1 MKIRRFTENDAEKVS
16 ANEMK
21 QLLLLDAKNYDEDM
35 EELVRTAV
43 RGIIFVG
50 DKLLLIEDNKGEVK
64 LPGGGQEAGE
74 SDADTLIREIR
85 EETGCNV
92 IPETIRP
99 FGYIEEK
106 RKGINEDRR
115 FHQFSRLYFCEVAD
129 ERGETEFSVNEK
141 RYGMRFKAYTLDE
154 AIAKNRAMLDQVGE
168 LAWNQREYKTL
179 LLIKANIWKVEIT
192 LMNKREWLFFDIGS
206 TLVDESIAYQN
217 RIKKTIAGSNI
228 TYSEFMDRLV
238 QLEGDFKRV
247 CASFG
252 LKPAPWNS
260 DDEVVYI
267 DTLWVDSKYR
277 GKGLGAKLLAEIEK
291 TAKAKGCY
299 LIHLDT
305 FDFQAKE
312 FYEKQGYEVFGVLE
326 DCPKCHC
333 RYYLKKAFSMR

>member
-1 MKIRRFTENDAEKVS
+1 MKTRRFTENDAEKVT

-35 EELVRTAV
+35 QELVRTAV

-106 RKGINEDRR
+106 RKGINEDRI

-179 LLIKANIWKVEIT
+179 LLIKQKN
-192 LMNKREWLFFDIGS
+192 F
-206 TLVDESIAYQN
+206 
-217 RIKKTIAGSNI
+217 
-228 TYSEFMDRLV
+228 
-238 QLEGDFKRV
+238 
-247 CASFG
+247 
-252 LKPAPWNS
+252 
-260 DDEVVYI
+260 
-267 DTLWVDSKYR
+267 
-277 GKGLGAKLLAEIEK
+277 
-291 TAKAKGCY
+291 
-299 LIHLDT
+299 
-305 FDFQAKE
+305 
-312 FYEKQGYEVFGVLE
+312 
-326 DCPKCHC
+326 
-333 RYYLKKAFSMR
+333 